1 MLIGRSQMVCREY
14 LPSGSDV
21 EESNGCKRN
30 RTDGEVFHSEGF
42 IFGVR
47 GIPLELDRSIR
58 QSHTI
63 RDPGT
68 GLDSSL
74 AFFVTADERLGTR
87 AVAKQGTIT
96 IICGT
101 FVEPTVPGSVQ
112 SKTTGFQFGAV
123 LPALAI
129 LATFL
134 RFVLANRYSAIWPN
148 QSYNSI
154 LAAFLL
160 ICHASAI
167 GARFWFL
174 RFVTGLDIF
183 LAF

>member
-1 MLIGRSQMVCREY
+1 MVCREY
-14 LPSGSDV
+14 LPSGSDI

-30 RTDGEVFHSEGF
+30 HTAGEVFHSEGF

-63 RDPGT
+63 GDPGT

-101 FVEPTVPGSVQ
+101 FVKPTVPGSVQ

-134 RFVLANRYSAIWPN
+134 RFDLANRYSVIWPN

-167 GARFWFL
+167 GAGLWFL